1 MVRCQVARICV
12 SKASEFEGM
21 DAMPIEDCRMIA
33 LPKIEDA
40 RGNLTFIE
48 GSNHIPFEIK
58 RVYYLYDVPGGS
70 DRGAHAHKKLH
81 QLMIAMSGSFDLTLD
96 DGRNTRKLTLNRSYQ
111 GVYIC
116 PMMWRYID
124 NFSSGAVCMVL
135 ASAPYEESDYLR
147 DYDAFIAA
155 AKSS

>member
-1 MVRCQVARICV
+1 
-12 SKASEFEGM
+12 
-21 DAMPIEDCRMIA
+21 MPLEDCRVMD

-48 GSNHIPFEIK
+48 NSNHIPFDIA

-70 DRGAHAHKKLH
+70 DRGAHAHKNLH
-81 QLMIAMSGSFDLTLD
+81 QFMIAMAGSFDLLLD
-96 DGRNTRKLTLNRSYQ
+96 DGHNTRKFTLNRSYW

-135 ASAPYEESDYLR
+135 ASAPYDETDYIR
-147 DYDAFIAA
+147 NYDDFRQAVGP
-155 AKSS
+155 